1 MEDSRCVRSRCCD
14 RPYTAVVRVGAATP
28 GATTLSRIQVSPVSG
43 LFLVL
48 DDFLLRKFLNL
59 KFFFFRACLFCKGK
73 GDEHGEGME
82 VPCVAAAAAATATGE
97 FTLAVANGIL
107 HDENMF
113 SS

>member
-1 MEDSRCVRSRCCD
+1 
-14 RPYTAVVRVGAATP
+14 
-28 GATTLSRIQVSPVSG
+28 
-43 LFLVL
+43 
-48 DDFLLRKFLNL
+48 
-59 KFFFFRACLFCKGK
+59 
-73 GDEHGEGME
+73 E